1 MSDPKKPEAKPE
13 VRAEPQLEARAQQQ
27 IVDIASAVSKS
38 TLEAILPSLLAM
50 VNKGQAPAPAQKKHK
65 SIFSRPKCSVCGW
78 FAPEGKQE
86 CEAHEMAVIYPT
98 RNPEYGDWFAAH
110 GIRISGVKFCSDHES
125 HEIPVPKGMKS
136 TLLEAVQKWEHG
148 EREMR
153 NGKDKRRRGPSAQI
167 SPNGT
172 RVSSVPPDSAVGWQ

>member
-1 MSDPKKPEAKPE
+1 MSDPKKPEVK
-13 VRAEPQLEARAQQQ
+13 AEPQLEARAQQQ
-27 IVDIASAVSKS
+27 IVDIASAVSKT
-38 TLEAILPSLLAM
+38 TLEAIMPSLLAM
-50 VNKGQAPAPAQKKHK
+50 INKGQVPAPVGPKRHK

-86 CEAHEMAVIYPT
+86 CAEHELVVVYPT

-110 GIRISGVKFCSDHES
+110 GIRISGVKFCSEHES

-136 TLLEAVQKWEHG
+136 TLLEAVQNWESA

-153 NGKDKRRRGPSAQI
+153 NGKDKRRRGPSAQL
-167 SPNGT
+167 SPNGA
-172 RVSSVPPDSAVGWQ
+172 RVSSLPPDSAIGWQ